1 MSAEATT
8 IIKQQGNRPTE
19 LFSAEKLRDSVRSAC
34 LSISLPEGHAHDTAV
49 YICKHVETW
58 LDDKPEVTSDDIRR
72 LTASYLE
79 TISPE
84 AGYLYKHHHTIL

>member
-19 LFSAEKLRDSVRSAC
+19 LFSPDKLRRSIHSAC
-34 LSISLPEGHAHDTAV
+34 LSISLPDGHARDTAV
-49 YICKHVETW
+49 YICQRIETW

-72 LTASYLE
+72 VAAQHLDTV
-79 TISPE
+79 SPE

>member
-8 IIKQQGNRPTE
+8 IIKRQGNRPTE
-19 LFSAEKLRDSVRSAC
+19 LFSPEKLRDSIRSAC
-34 LSISLPEGHAHDTAV
+34 LSINLPDGHAHDTAV
-49 YICKHVETW
+49 YICQHVESW

-72 LTASYLE
+72 RAAKHLE

-84 AGYLYKHHHTIL
+84 AGYLYKNQHTIL